1 MTKFSFITFLLIG
14 TTLSLVFFSCGKE
27 NKDMSVVHE
36 GARDN
41 IEDIATESIIS
52 IDDKL
57 PIMHTCDI
65 ILTGDTILFDDHMN
79 DELKFTAYD
88 IYKDK
93 VVGRFGKPGSGP
105 GELANYGSIF
115 YDGNTQNLYMNE
127 ANQGKVIGFYLPD
140 AIDNTEYIPFVKFN
154 MNFNGPQNFYMF
166 PYYINDST
174 VICTTFVP
182 NEDTHSIS
190 SHIGRLNL
198 LEHTITTIDT
208 LSTVDNIR
216 YSISVSPKYDV
227 IFAAGNNKDE
237 IRIYDIDGNLMKTV
251 YGPDYDER
259 VVNRN
264 KYFSQPIFCGDKILS
279 IYAGGKETKGQEII
293 VMDRDGRYIKT
304 LRFSIP
310 LFDIEYHAKSDRLY
324 LSTDAAPQFGY
335 LENFGSLINN
345 GNQAAKSVSN
355 NPIEESSKEDIKDEN
370 IDIDVAD
377 KQDNPTESVESQP
390 EKTTPATD
398 DGKVKIIYSNP
409 AAAAAAKVTDGKSSA
424 GPLILIDANT
434 HGERVEHLNVGAY
447 PEGDEYVY
455 TIGFFNRSDE
465 TVEIESICLPD
476 DYFKAS
482 WPSVNTLKPNM
493 VLFLRLVCSKP
504 LDKKEYPVIIHF
516 RDKKLPTQTLSIT
529 LYRSGAQLYNEM
541 HNN

>member
-1 MTKFSFITFLLIG
+1 MTKFSFITSILIG

-27 NKDMSVVHE
+27 NKDMSVIHE

-41 IEDIATESIIS
+41 IEDIAMENIVS
-52 IDDKL
+52 IDDRL
-57 PIMHTCDI
+57 PIMHTCAMMLI
-65 ILTGDTILFDDHMN
+65 GDTILFNDHMN

-93 VVGRFGKPGSGP
+93 VIGRFGKPGSGP
-105 GELANYGSIF
+105 GELANYGGNF
-115 YDGNTQNLYMNE
+115 YDNKNILYLSE
-127 ANQGKVIGFYLPD
+127 ANQGKILGYNLPD
-140 AIDNTEYIPFVKFN
+140 AINNPEYTPFVKAN
-154 MNFNGPQNFYMF
+154 MSFVGIGNA
-166 PYYINDST
+166 YITPNYLNDST
-174 VICTTFVP
+174 IICSALSRSKNSGSLT
-182 NEDTHSIS
+182 SR
-190 SHIGRLNL
+190 IGRLNL
-198 LEHTITTIDT
+198 INQSVSLIDT
-208 LSTVDNIR
+208 LSKDDNIR
-216 YSISVSPKYDV
+216 YTISVSPEQDRIY
-227 IFAAGNNKDE
+227 ATGRTHDE
-237 IRIYDIDGNLMKTV
+237 IRIYDIDGNLMKII

-259 VVNRN
+259 IVKRSI
-264 KYFSQPIFCGDKILS
+264 YFSQPIFCGDKILS
-279 IYAGGKETKGQEII
+279 IYAGGKETRGQEII

-335 LENFGSLINN
+335 IENFGALIND

-355 NPIEESSKEDIKDEN
+355 NPIEEFSKEDIKDEN
-370 IDIDVAD
+370 INIDVAD
-377 KQDNPTESVESQP
+377 KQDNPTESIESQP
-390 EKTTPATD
+390 EKTTTATD
-398 DGKVKIIYSNP
+398 DGKVKIIYSDS

-476 DYFKAS
+476 GYFKAS
-482 WPSVNTLKPNM
+482 WSSANTLNPNM
-493 VLFLRLVCSKP
+493 VKFLRLVCSKP
-504 LDKKEYPVIIHF
+504 LDKKEYPVIVHF
-516 RDKKLPTQTLSIT
+516 RDKKLPAQTLSIT